1 MDTSI
6 LTIFPNLKISI
17 SNLSLKWEPFLFSGE
32 VLQMEDDLVISFQL
46 MLCVLDYFIKLS
58 PPALLK
64 EPYSKYFKYFVL
76 LLLYHST
83 VVY

>member
-1 MDTSI
+1 MVVVIIDTSI
-6 LTIFPNLKISI
+6 LTIFPDVKISI
-17 SNLSLKWEPFLFSGE
+17 SNFILKCESFLYSGE
-32 VLQMEDDLVISFQL
+32 VLQMEDDLVIPFQL

-76 LLLYHST
+76 LLPH
-83 VVY
+83 